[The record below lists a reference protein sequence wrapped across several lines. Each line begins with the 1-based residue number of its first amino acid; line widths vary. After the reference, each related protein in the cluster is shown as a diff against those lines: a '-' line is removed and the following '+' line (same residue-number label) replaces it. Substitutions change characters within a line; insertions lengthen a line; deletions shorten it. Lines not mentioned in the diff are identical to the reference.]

1 MIRKSKQ
8 VFPLDLEQIF
18 VNENYQ
24 KSGLKQIKMK
34 NKDLK
39 YLETATIDELKSIL
53 NSISK
58 NINVLSL
65 DFSLTDDLMEG
76 LNTCM
81 RIMKT
86 ILMKMKWTLLRN
98 LLSKASITKI

>member
-1 MIRKSKQ
+1 
-8 VFPLDLEQIF
+8 
-18 VNENYQ
+18 
-24 KSGLKQIKMK
+24 MK

-76 LNTCM
+76 FM
-81 RIMKT
+81 E
-86 ILMKMKWTLLRN
+86 LLGDS
-98 LLSKASITKI
+98 L